1 MNDEQKLLM
10 KAALIKLINNEPMAL
25 NDLQR
30 IIDLIESAQFPIQS
44 AEPDEIAAVQSRMIG
59 VLQEKFMKGQ
69 PQM

>member
-1 MNDEQKLLM
+1 MEEEQKLLM
-10 KAALIKLINNEPMAL
+10 KAALIKLMNNEPMSL

-30 IIDLIESAQFPIQS
+30 VIDLLETAQFPIQS
-44 AEPDEIAAVQSRMIG
+44 AEQDEIAAVQSRLIG